1 MYTVWLSFVENY
13 YKGLQ
18 QIGPNFVGL
27 NNYLSVYKINNGMI
41 EESPLANIPIYPD
54 EEIIMTEWCGS
65 SYVDQW
71 ERIFLNGEIIE

>member
-1 MYTVWLSFVENY
+1 MLVQF
-13 YKGLQ
+13 
-18 QIGPNFVGL
+18 

-41 EESPLANIPIYPD
+41 EESPLANTPIYPN